1 MSCVASLRP
10 APTALREQHG
20 LWILPEA
27 WKAPK
32 QTGPSHTSLDGA
44 TGAAHKAPQAPS
56 LDLQPSTMIL
66 NRP

>member
-1 MSCVASLRP
+1 MTSVDSLRP

-20 LWILPEA
+20 LWILPEV

-32 QTGPSHTSLDGA
+32 RTGPSHPSLDGA
-44 TGAAHKAPQAPS
+44 TGAAHKDPQAPP

-66 NRP
+66 NQP